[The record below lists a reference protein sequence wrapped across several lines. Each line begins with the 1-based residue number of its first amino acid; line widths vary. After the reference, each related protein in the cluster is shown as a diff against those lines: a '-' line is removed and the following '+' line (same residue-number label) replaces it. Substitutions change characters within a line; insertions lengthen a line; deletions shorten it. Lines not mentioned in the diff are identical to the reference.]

1 MTIALCL
8 NCGEMKFGAF
18 CPCPRCE
25 AGSSGNMELDIVF
38 SDHNLTED
46 TLKGLGVVLE
56 HFHTKTQD
64 PAVAF
69 WSLIRYISV
78 NHEDILQVP
87 VPDKFADRV
96 SEIYSED
103 EIPIVLIQS
112 SHQSPEREEGKT

>member
-8 NCGEMKFGAF
+8 NCGEMKFGAL

-69 WSLIRYISV
+69 WSLIRYISE
-78 NHEDILQVP
+78 NHENILQVP
-87 VPDKFADRV
+87 VPDKFADQV
-96 SEIYSED
+96 SEIYSDE
-103 EIPIVLIQS
+103 EIPEVLIKPS
-112 SHQSPEREEGKT
+112 YPASEPEEDKA